1 MWLTVIVVLSFLV
14 GAAMAIRRLMPS
26 LVKRIGRMTIGK
38 PMQILL
44 ILGLFLLA
52 LWLSSFLPPSWGLVY
67 FLAVTTAGVGYF
79 VGGIA
84 IWLSGRIERKGNTK
98 PNVNR
103 K

>member
-14 GAAMAIRRLMPS
+14 GAVMAIRKLMPS
-26 LVKRIGRMTIGK
+26 VVKRIGSMTIGK
-38 PMQILL
+38 PMQVLL
-44 ILGLFLLA
+44 ILVSLL
-52 LWLSSFLPPSWGLVY
+52 LVHWLSGFFPLDWQWAFVI
-67 FLAVTTAGVGYF
+67 AVITASAGYF
-79 VGGIA
+79 VAGIA